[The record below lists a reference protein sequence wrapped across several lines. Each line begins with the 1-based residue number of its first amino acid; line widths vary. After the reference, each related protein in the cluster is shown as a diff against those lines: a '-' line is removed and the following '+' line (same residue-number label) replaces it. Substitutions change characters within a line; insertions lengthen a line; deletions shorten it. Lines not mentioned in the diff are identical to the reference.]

1 MSFLTKFTFEAGGLE
16 SFFLFFSR
24 PVAGEVVQLVCS
36 PNRENISLTCE
47 EEFCVQVY
55 GADQFGNK
63 LPKVTNQEEKV
74 DLIQGFCFLGVA
86 SFIGHR
92 VDCKGS

>member
-1 MSFLTKFTFEAGGLE
+1 MRLRCAVSFLTKFTFEAGDLRG
-16 SFFLFFSR
+16 FFSR
-24 PVAGEVVQLVCS
+24 PVAGEVVRLVCS
-36 PNRENISLTCE
+36 PNRENIPLTCA

-74 DLIQGFCFLGVA
+74 SLIQGFCFLGVA
-86 SFIGHR
+86 FFIGHW
-92 VDCKGS
+92 VDC